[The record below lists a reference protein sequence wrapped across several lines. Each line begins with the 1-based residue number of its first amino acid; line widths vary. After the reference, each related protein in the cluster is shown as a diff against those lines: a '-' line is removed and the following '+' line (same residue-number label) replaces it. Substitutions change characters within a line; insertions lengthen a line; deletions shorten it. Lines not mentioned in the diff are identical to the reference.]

1 MPRIPRKTSVAP
13 ARAALVAPSTSGM
26 TRAEWRR
33 WVAANPDAVAT
44 APADRVVPAELGD
57 AVVGSAAVEAVEETV
72 EVPAETVAAV
82 DEVFSDVDASAAE
95 VVETA
100 EALVESAAAPESA
113 GTVAEDAAGA
123 TLVEAP
129 AESAEPVDV
138 FEATES
144 GEVTAES
151 AHAADE
157 LRDAEAADAD
167 AAAETE
173 SADPEHAQAAAE
185 SGEQAADSEPAPVSA
200 ASAATTT
207 PRRTGV
213 RGLVRRLTGASFS
226 VGVMGAVA
234 LLAIGTTTP
243 GAAVA
248 SPRVDIPIAAEKSE
262 AEPAGIQA
270 YVTAADTRQ
279 SALDRTESYGV
290 VSMAGLAAASG
301 VTMFSGEWVNDP
313 TAAVQWPFPVGV
325 PISAAFGSQDYQAEF
340 STPHG
345 GTDFT
350 PGAGA
355 EIHAIAAG
363 TVRIAT
369 EAGGDY
375 GVTVLIDHMVGGQL
389 VSSRY
394 GHMQYGSL
402 QVKEG
407 DTVQAGQVVGRV
419 GATGKATG
427 PHLHLEVLLGGVT
440 KVDAVAWIRAHTS

>member
-57 AVVGSAAVEAVEETV
+57 AVVGSAAVEAV

-173 SADPEHAQAAAE
+173 SADPEDAQAAA
-185 SGEQAADSEPAPVSA
+185 AEPAPVSA

>member
-13 ARAALVAPSTSGM
+13 ARAALAAPSTSGM

-57 AVVGSAAVEAVEETV
+57 AVAGSAAVEAV